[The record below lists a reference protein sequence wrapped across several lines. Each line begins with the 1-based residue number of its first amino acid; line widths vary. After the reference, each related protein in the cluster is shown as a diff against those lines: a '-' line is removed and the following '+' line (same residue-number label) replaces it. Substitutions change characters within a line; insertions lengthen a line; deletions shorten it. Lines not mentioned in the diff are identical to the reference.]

1 MATSAL
7 ALGNIGS
14 SIVSDNPKRCKV
26 ISPKRRLGN
35 MEVSAMGLGCQ
46 GFGQNM
52 YGVPMPTAM
61 SHIAIMPKA
70 SENKTEWLEKV
81 ILK

>member
-1 MATSAL
+1 MKGERKNGGKPVQIIKKGDVVWCPPNVKHWHGA
-7 ALGNIGS
+7 G
-14 SIVSDNPKRCKV
+14 
-26 ISPKRRLGN
+26 
-35 MEVSAMGLGCQ
+35 E
-46 GFGQNM
+46 
-52 YGVPMPTAM
+52 YTAM